1 MSTIKAEIERYMTG
15 LTKEGTRLTSRFA
28 FPPGFIGFQGHFPE
42 KKILPGVCQI
52 QCALSLL
59 EKGSGKAVVLKEVVL
74 AKYYSPVFPDDE
86 VTCVV
91 NDMGDTSGEVVVKAV
106 ISRKTDKIS
115 EMKLRV
121 SYDSRRKQE
130 VA

>member
-1 MSTIKAEIERYMTG
+1 MSTIKEEIERYMTG
-15 LTKEGTRLTSRFA
+15 LTKEGTRLSSCFS

-59 EKGSGKAVVLKEVVL
+59 EKGSGKAVVLKDIVL
-74 AKYYSPVFPDDE
+74 VKYYSPVFPDDE

-91 NDMGDTSGEVVVKAV
+91 NDMGDTSGEIVVKAA

-121 SYDSRRKQE
+121 SYDNGENKR
-130 VA
+130 

>member
-1 MSTIKAEIERYMTG
+1 MTG
-15 LTKEGTRLTSRFA
+15 PAKEDTRLTSHFA
-28 FPPGFIGFQGHFPE
+28 FPPVFIGFQGHFPE

-52 QCALSLL
+52 QCALSTL

-74 AKYYSPVFPDDE
+74 VKYFSPVFPDDE

-91 NDMGDTSGEVVVKAV
+91 NDMGDTNGEVIVKAV
-106 ISRKTDKIS
+106 ITKQTDKIS

-121 SYDSRRKQE
+121 SYDSGAKKG
-130 VA
+130 

>member
-1 MSTIKAEIERYMTG
+1 LSTIKAEIERYMTG
-15 LTKEGTRLTSRFA
+15 LTKEGTRLSSCFT
-28 FPPGFIGFQGHFPE
+28 FPTGFIGFQGHFPE

-59 EKGSGKAVVLKEVVL
+59 EKGSGKAVILKEVMLV
-74 AKYYSPVFPDDE
+74 KYYSPVFPDDE

-91 NDMGDTSGEVVVKAV
+91 NDMGDTSGEIVVKAA

-121 SYDSRRKQE
+121 SYDYEENKR
-130 VA
+130 

>member
-1 MSTIKAEIERYMTG
+1 MTG
-15 LTKEGTRLTSRFA
+15 PAREGARLTSRFA

-52 QCALSLL
+52 QCALSTL
-59 EKGSGKAVVLKEVVL
+59 EKGSGKTVVLKEVAL
-74 AKYYSPVFPDDE
+74 AKYFSPVFPDDE

-91 NDMGDTSGEVVVKAV
+91 NDIEDASGEAVVKAV
-106 ISRKTDKIS
+106 ISRKTDTRKTDKIS

-121 SYDSRRKQE
+121 SYESGAKKGQHAD
-130 VA
+130 AG

>member
-1 MSTIKAEIERYMTG
+1 MTG
-15 LTKEGTRLTSRFA
+15 LTKEGTRLSSCFS

-74 AKYYSPVFPDDE
+74 VKYYSPVFPDDE

-91 NDMGDTSGEVVVKAV
+91 NDMGDTSGEIVVKAA
-106 ISRKTDKIS
+106 ISRKTEKIS

-121 SYDSRRKQE
+121 SYDFGENKR
-130 VA
+130 